1 MTNLHEKLCLKTTY
15 LKAQTF

>member
-15 LKAQTF
+15 L